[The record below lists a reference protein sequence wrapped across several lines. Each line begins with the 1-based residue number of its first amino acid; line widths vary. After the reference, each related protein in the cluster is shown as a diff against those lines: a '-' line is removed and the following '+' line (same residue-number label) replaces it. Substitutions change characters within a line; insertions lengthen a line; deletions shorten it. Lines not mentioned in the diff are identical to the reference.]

1 MVLVFGFLDRFKM
14 LGFFF
19 FLVLGKVIFRCVE
32 FLENKIIIRDFGK
45 VK

>member
-14 LGFFF
+14 LGFF